1 MADLTD
7 RPTVLQEEIFNEL
20 FDTAEIA
27 NFTRND
33 QEVYENSL
41 KYYRDWYAVS
51 TSLKEE
57 GRKEGRKEG
66 REEGREEERS
76 QNLAR
81 QRSLLV
87 RLLPRTVG
95 ELSNNIKAQINQ
107 LSIEQ
112 LELLNELFWDFT
124 TINDLIDWLNHIE
137 PI

>member
-1 MADLTD
+1 MYLFKHLADLTD

-87 RLLPRTVG
+87 RLLGMR
-95 ELSNNIKAQINQ
+95 IQ
-107 LSIEQ
+107 
-112 LELLNELFWDFT
+112 
-124 TINDLIDWLNHIE
+124 
-137 PI
+137 